1 MLNWKGC
8 AHMSGRFEESL
19 IRHCAATLAGHK
31 CGSLFSYRSA
41 PDEDTA
47 AHIAEINVL
56 ISGKGLRARLLK
68 RCPHG
73 DLVYLYR
80 PAMLEARLC
89 APETARFLETLGYG
103 GLSMEGC
110 LAALA
115 QRIHCGEFPHEI
127 GVFLDYPLA
136 DVMGF
141 IENGGC
147 NCCCSGCWKAYSNA
161 ADAQKRFM
169 LYRKCRD
176 VYLNC
181 YRRGFGVSRLAV
193 AA

>member
-1 MLNWKGC
+1 
-8 AHMSGRFEESL
+8 MSGRFEENL

-31 CGSLFSYRSA
+31 CGSLFSYRPS
-41 PDEDTA
+41 PGEDTA
-47 AHIAEINVL
+47 THIAEIDALLSN
-56 ISGKGLRARLLK
+56 KGLRARLLK

-80 PAMLEARLC
+80 PAILEARLHEPDV
-89 APETARFLETLGYG
+89 AHFLEKLGYG
-103 GLSMEGC
+103 GLSAAAC
-110 LAALA
+110 LTALA
-115 QRIHCGEFPHEI
+115 GRIHCGEFPHEI

-136 DVMGF
+136 DVIGF

-147 NCCCSGCWKAYSNA
+147 NSRCSGCWKAYSNE
-161 ADAQKRFM
+161 ADAQKRFT

-181 YRRGFGVSRLAV
+181 YRRGFGVTRLAV